1 MKKGFKFSVMLIIAV
16 VMLFAMFAA
25 ACDDGAGKHVCEHVC
40 PICGLCT
47 DPDCD
52 DPVCA
57 EKCQGH
63 APHEC
68 EEKCPVCG
76 KCIDMTCEE
85 AVCADK
91 CGSQHA
97 NNMEFVVTDLKV
109 AKTNVTVDTSGF
121 VTDFNLANGG
131 ALTYQ
136 FNSAEDCT
144 VTMSVFVRRTVASP
158 VYTDYVTITVN
169 GDKFT
174 SPAKVPA
181 LSGSATATWSE
192 VNLGCLNLDKGSNV
206 ISLVAGGDGAN
217 CWAFKSVKL
226 YYDKT
231 VSLEQA
237 SEAVWHDCE
246 SVCAVCGGCTNFSCY
261 NPGCAN
267 KCTCVSQ
274 THSKASLYWVC
285 DERVYT
291 NRAVNKELDGIGCTW
306 NKTTAMEYRI
316 VADKAGKVEYGA
328 VISTDT
334 FDILFTDQFKITVNG
349 NPVDPGFGKCPV
361 TEVREWNT
369 YLLVDVGYLELQEG
383 KNNIRIEQTPVKIE
397 SGGNGGAYNF
407 QSFVIF
413 SDDVTTSW
421 FEHTCESKCDI
432 CGGCQNAECTE
443 WECETKCPGHINK
456 DVEFTGAD
464 VTITDDSNYK
474 VQPET
479 FYNFEYLNLNE
490 GEDILIDDDTGKAFN
505 GAALAS
511 GSTLTVRFTLEAD
524 ATVALR
530 PFMTP
535 VTIPETE
542 DGYSIDGIIGFKVD
556 GQEVTEY
563 VLQKAG
569 KGGWTA
575 GQQYVNVGTGSY
587 NFTAGTHTLEIIIKG
602 ENAPHINE
610 IRLNV
615 QQYGSWAADGIV
627 LGGDAPA
634 VSASAAVQDVFNGPV
649 FLTANTKIASRY
661 SLPASVLR

>member
-1 MKKGFKFSVMLIIAV
+1 MKKGLRFSVMLVIAV
-16 VMLFAMFAA
+16 VMMFAMFAA
-25 ACDDGAGKHVCEHVC
+25 ACNGDAEKHVCEHVC

-47 DPDCD
+47 DPECD

-63 APHEC
+63 KPHEC
-68 EEKCPVCG
+68 ESECPVCG
-76 KCIDMTCEE
+76 KCLDMECEE
-85 AVCADK
+85 EVCADK
-91 CGSQHA
+91 CGSQHT
-97 NNMEFVVTDLKV
+97 NNMEFAVTDLKV

-136 FNSAEDCT
+136 FHSAADTT

-169 GDKFT
+169 GEKFT
-174 SPAKVPA
+174 SPATVPA
-181 LSGSATATWSE
+181 LSGSAMAAWSE
-192 VNLGCLNLDKGSNV
+192 VNLGCLNLVEGSNV
-206 ISLVAGGDGAN
+206 ISLVANGDGAN
-217 CWAFKSVKL
+217 CWAFKSIKL
-226 YYDKT
+226 YYDKSVT
-231 VSLEQA
+231 LEQA
-237 SEAVWHDCE
+237 SEAVWHDCV
-246 SVCAVCGGCTNFSCY
+246 SVCETCGGCTNFSCY

-267 KCTCVSQ
+267 KCTCVNQ
-274 THSKASLYWVC
+274 SKASSTLFWVC

-291 NRAVNKELDGIGCTW
+291 NRDVNKELDGIGCTW

-316 VADKAGKVEYGA
+316 VADKAGRVEYGA
-328 VISTDT
+328 VISVDT

-349 NPVDPGFGKCPV
+349 TPVEAGFGKCPV
-361 TEVREWNT
+361 GEVREWNT

-383 KNNIRIEQTPVKIE
+383 KNNIRIEQTPVKVE
-397 SGGNGGAYNF
+397 DGGNGGAYNF
-407 QSFVIF
+407 QSLVIF
-413 SDDVTTSW
+413 SDEVTTSW
-421 FEHTCESKCDI
+421 FEHTCTSKCDI
-432 CGGCQNAECTE
+432 CGGCQNPECTE
-443 WECETKCPGHINK
+443 WECETKCPGHVNE

-464 VTITDDSNYK
+464 VTIVDKSNYK

-479 FYNFEYLNLNE
+479 FYNFEYLKLNE

-505 GAALAS
+505 GAALAE
-511 GSTLTVRFTLEAD
+511 GSSLTVRFTLEAD
-524 ATVALR
+524 ATIALR

-535 VTIPETE
+535 VVIPETE

-556 GQEVTEY
+556 GHEITEY
-563 VLQKAG
+563 KLQKEG

-575 GQQYVNVGTGSY
+575 GEQYVNVGSGAY

-615 QQYGSWAADGIV
+615 QKYGSWAADGIV
-627 LGGDAPA
+627 LGDETPVETQSELLSEILLVPEDAVKMTAQYVLP
-634 VSASAAVQDVFNGPV
+634 VSA
-649 FLTANTKIASRY
+649 
-661 SLPASVLR
+661 LR